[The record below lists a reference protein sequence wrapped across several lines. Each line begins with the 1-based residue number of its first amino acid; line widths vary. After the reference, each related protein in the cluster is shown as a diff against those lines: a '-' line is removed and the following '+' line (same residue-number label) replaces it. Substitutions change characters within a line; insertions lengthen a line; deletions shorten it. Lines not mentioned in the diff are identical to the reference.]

1 MCSNYALKGTVSE
14 TSGDPPIHAK
24 MKMPDFQCGG
34 LKALSDQVWIRYPW
48 FRLFRLFIFIHGF
61 SAKVSCAF
69 LAYKKQ

>member
-34 LKALSDQVWIRYPW
+34 LKALSDQV
-48 FRLFRLFIFIHGF
+48 
-61 SAKVSCAF
+61 
-69 LAYKKQ
+69 